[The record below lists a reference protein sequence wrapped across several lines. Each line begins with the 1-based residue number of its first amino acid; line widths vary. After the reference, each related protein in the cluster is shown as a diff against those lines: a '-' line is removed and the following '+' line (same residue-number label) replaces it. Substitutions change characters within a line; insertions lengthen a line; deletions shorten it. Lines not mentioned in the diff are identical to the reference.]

1 MHPITRNLLIGLGR
15 VAGKAGVK
23 AIDSVLEDVQN
34 VLNEGQSRIAKA
46 RSRARKIEQ
55 EEEEE
60 D

>member
-1 MHPITRNLLIGLGR
+1 MNSISRNLLVGLGR
-15 VAGKAGVK
+15 VAAKAGVK
-23 AIDSVLEDVQN
+23 AIDSVLEDVQS